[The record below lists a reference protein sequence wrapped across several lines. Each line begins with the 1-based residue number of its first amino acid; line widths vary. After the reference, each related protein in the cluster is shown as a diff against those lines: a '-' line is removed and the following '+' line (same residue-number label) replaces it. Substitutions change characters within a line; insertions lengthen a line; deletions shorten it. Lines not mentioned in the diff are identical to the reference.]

1 MLDIKLIRE
10 NPDAV
15 KAELEKRGQEVMF
28 GELLEWDEERRQLAA
43 KIEAMREKR
52 NKEAEEVGRAKKEG
66 KEPPAALVAEMD
78 ALREEIKEKERGLS
92 AFEQKIEDFLLRI
105 PNIPDASV
113 PVGKSSQQ
121 NRVAREH
128 GAIQL
133 PDFTPKPHWEV
144 GEKLGILDFETASK
158 ISGARFALLKGR
170 GCVLERA
177 IISFFL
183 DTHISRGYSEVLAP
197 YLVNR
202 ESMQGTGQLPK
213 FEEDLFRCRDDEYY
227 LIPTAEVSVT
237 NIHRG
242 DMLDEKRLPAKY
254 VSYSACFRREA
265 GSYGKDTKGLIRN
278 HQFNKVELVKFVK
291 AEDSSA
297 ELESLTN
304 DAEEVLKKLGLVY
317 RVVELCTGDIG
328 FSAAKTYDLEVWMP
342 GEKRWREI
350 SSCSN
355 FKDFQARRMNIK
367 VRRENKNKELVHTLN
382 GSGVAVGRTF
392 AAILENYQ
400 QKDGS
405 LVIPEALRTYTKFD
419 RITVP
424 K

>member
-15 KAELEKRGQEVMF
+15 KAELAKRGQEIMF
-28 GELLEWDEERRQLAA
+28 GDLLEWDEERRQLAS

-52 NKEAEEVGRAKKEG
+52 NKAAEDMGKAKREG
-66 KEPPAALVAEMD
+66 KEPPKELVAEMD
-78 ALREEIKEKERGLS
+78 AVREEVKEKERFVLS
-92 AFEQKIEDFLLRI
+92 LEQKIEDFLLRI

-113 PVGKSSQQ
+113 PVGKSAQQ

-128 GAIQL
+128 GTIQL
-133 PDFTPKPHWEV
+133 PDFTPKPHWEI
-144 GEKLGILDFETASK
+144 GEKLGILDFETAAK
-158 ISGARFALLKGR
+158 ISGARFALLKGK

-183 DTHISRGYSEVLAP
+183 DTHTSRGYGEILAP
-197 YLVNR
+197 YLVNK

-213 FEEDLFRCRDDEYY
+213 FEEELFKCRDDDYY
-227 LIPTAEVSVT
+227 LLPTAEVSVT

-242 DMLDEKRLPAKY
+242 DMLEEKRLPIKY

-278 HQFNKVELVKFVK
+278 HQFNKVELVKF
-291 AEDSSA
+291 ARQEDSAA

-304 DAEEVLKKLGLVY
+304 DAEEVLKKLGFAY

-342 GEKRWREI
+342 GEKRFREI

-367 VRRENKNKELVHTLN
+367 VRRENKSKEFVHTLN
-382 GSGVAVGRTF
+382 GSGVAVGRAF

-419 RITVP
+419 KISLP